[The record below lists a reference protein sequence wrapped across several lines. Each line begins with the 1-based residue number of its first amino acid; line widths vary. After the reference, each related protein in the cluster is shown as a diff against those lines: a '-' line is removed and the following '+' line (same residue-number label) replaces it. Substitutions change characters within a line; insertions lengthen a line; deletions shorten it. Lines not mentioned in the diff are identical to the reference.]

1 MLPRL
6 EKLATR
12 ARHAAVRLIVTIP
25 EVNLV
30 DWQSH
35 QPSPVLPNGRES
47 DWHDALA
54 NLDAPRM
61 CAVDDSAT
69 ATSRRLAGST
79 DEPGP
84 NQLARYCNEVG
95 AACGPLRAVTTSPM
109 ASREIQQLLR
119 EWVDDHGFAS
129 VDVPALIGSMGSGE
143 PDRTWFL
150 DYCHHTGDRGG
161 GRSGRRCRRYY
172 RTNRTDSPPA
182 ELRAVAALGAL
193 MHTDHRLVSSID
205 RRPLLRHWKSVA
217 EEAFEG
223 TDDLIKDLV
232 ESRIGSAALP
242 LTQAQ
247 RRNQTRPFPYL
258 GQTQNSCRC
267 CCTRTKGTTGLVA
280 PSQAWSTAL
289 VAARPRSRR

>member
-1 MLPRL
+1 MNRPLTSRRFVLPRL

-12 ARHAAVRLIVTIP
+12 ARHAAVRLIGTIP

-54 NLDAPRM
+54 NLDAPRL
-61 CAVDDSAT
+61 CALDDSAT

-79 DEPGP
+79 EEPGP
-84 NQLARYCNEVG
+84 NQLARYRNEVG

-109 ASREIQQLLR
+109 ASREIQQLLS

-172 RTNRTDSPPA
+172 RTNRTDFTSGGTPPWA
-182 ELRAVAALGAL
+182 GAL
-193 MHTDHRLVSSID
+193 D
-205 RRPLLRHWKSVA
+205 RRPTGFDEPGFPASRVA
-217 EEAFEG
+217 YHR
-223 TDDLIKDLV
+223 V
-232 ESRIGSAALP
+232 
-242 LTQAQ
+242 
-247 RRNQTRPFPYL
+247 RRATR
-258 GQTQNSCRC
+258 GNR
-267 CCTRTKGTTGLVA
+267 
-280 PSQAWSTAL
+280 
-289 VAARPRSRR
+289 RP